1 MTARAFLNV
10 KMNCIA
16 LMGGQAHLTMMST
29 EMTQHHTCP
38 LLDAAWQALERAKV
52 HDDCAPRFAS
62 LRVIDALLQQV
73 PPDRRDLTLCGL
85 AEFNDRLI
93 AVVVR

>member
-38 LLDAAWQALERAKV
+38 LLDAAWQALERAK
-52 HDDCAPRFAS
+52 AS
-62 LRVIDALLQQV
+62 HSAIAREGWLR
-73 PPDRRDLTLCGL
+73 L
-85 AEFNDRLI
+85 AEQWNTLARH
-93 AVVVR
+93 AEEAASTRRH

>member
-16 LMGGQAHLTMMST
+16 LMGGQAHLTMMSA

-38 LLDAAWQALERAKV
+38 LLDATWQALERAKV
-52 HDDCAPRFAS
+52 HDAS
-62 LRVIDALLQQV
+62 LRVIDALLRQV

-85 AEFNDRLI
+85 AEDQ
-93 AVVVR
+93 